1 VLGNDQIKRL
11 LILIALNN
19 DQAAY
24 KELLVKL
31 YIRLKQFAFT
41 ILKSQEE
48 AEELVSDVFVKIWEK
63 RSFH

>member
-19 DQAAY
+19 DQSAY

>member
-31 YIRLKQFAFT
+31 YIRLTQFAFT